1 MRHFILKEF
10 EILIKFLGIN
20 NIIGVEKMNEYKYEV
35 VVIGSG
41 PGGYVA
47 ALRAGY
53 YGKKTLLIEKEKLGG
68 TCLNWGCIPTKAFVR
83 SAELFSDIK
92 NAESFGLK
100 VENAGVNFPA
110 VVKRKDKI
118 VKRLVG
124 GIDYLL
130 KNNDV
135 ETISGEASFVDTKKL
150 KIKNSSK
157 TEEIEA
163 ENIIIATG
171 SVASK
176 LPISGAD
183 LEGILD
189 SRAVLDLKELP
200 KSMVIIGGGII
211 GMEFAFI
218 FSNFGVDVTVVEY
231 LDQLL
236 GGVDSDISK
245 NLLRSAKKHKI
256 NIKISSEVKGIKK
269 SAAGYE
275 VIYSN
280 KGEARSVIAEKV
292 LMAVGRKPYHQ
303 GLNLENAGVE
313 IRESRKSIKVNAKMQ
328 TNVEGVYAV
337 GDVTDKVL
345 LAHVASH
352 QGVIAV
358 ENIMGKEK
366 SISYHAV
373 PGAIFTSPEIGTV
386 GLSEDDAKEKRI
398 DYKVGSFPFAANGK
412 VLAMGE
418 RDGKVKIIAEKE
430 SNKIIGAAI
439 IGIES
444 SDLIAELTLAVNLGL
459 TADELVETI
468 HAHPTTAE
476 TIHEAALD
484 LTSAAIHFSS

>member
-1 MRHFILKEF
+1 MGE
-10 EILIKFLGIN
+10 N
-20 NIIGVEKMNEYKYEV
+20 KYQIAI
-35 VVIGSG
+35 IGSG

-53 YGKKTLLIEKEKLGG
+53 YGKKTVLIEKEMLGG

-92 NAESFGLK
+92 NAKSFGLE
-100 VENAGVNFPA
+100 VENAEVNFPA
-110 VVKRKDKI
+110 VVKRKDQI

-130 KNNDV
+130 KQNNV
-135 ETISGEASFVDTKKL
+135 VKLEGRASFIDSKKL
-150 KIKNSSK
+150 KIENEDK

-171 SVASK
+171 SKAAE
-176 LPISGAD
+176 LPIPGAD
-183 LEGILD
+183 LDGILD
-189 SRAVLDLKELP
+189 SREVLDLKELP
-200 KSMVIIGGGII
+200 ESMVIIGGGII

-218 FSNFGVDVTVVEY
+218 FSSFGVEVTVVEY
-231 LDQLL
+231 LEQLVS
-236 GGVDSDISK
+236 GVDSEIAK
-245 NLLRSAKKHKI
+245 ELLRSAKRRKI
-256 NIKISSEVKGIKK
+256 NVKTSSEVKEIKN
-269 SAAGYE
+269 SSDGYE
-275 VIYSN
+275 VIYLN
-280 KGEARSVIAEKV
+280 KDKEKSVKAEKI

-313 IRESRKSIKVNAKMQ
+313 ITERRKAVKVNKKMQ
-328 TNVEGVYAV
+328 TNVDGIYAV

-358 ENIMGKEK
+358 ENIMGKDK
-366 SISYHAV
+366 KMSYHAV
-373 PGAIFTSPEIGTV
+373 PGAIFSSPEIGTV
-386 GLSEDDAKEKRI
+386 GLSEDEAKEQGI

-418 RDGKVKIIAEKE
+418 RNGKVKIIAEKG
-430 SNKIIGAAI
+430 SNKIIGAAV
-439 IGIES
+439 IGLAA

-459 TADELVETI
+459 TADQLAETI

-484 LTSAAIHFSS
+484 LTSSAIHFSS

>member
-1 MRHFILKEF
+1 MGE
-10 EILIKFLGIN
+10 N
-20 NIIGVEKMNEYKYEV
+20 KYEV
-35 VVIGSG
+35 AVIGSG

-53 YGKKTLLIEKEKLGG
+53 YGKKTLLIEKEVLGG

-92 NAESFGLK
+92 KAGSFGLE
-100 VENAGVNFPA
+100 VENAAVNFPA
-110 VVKRKDKI
+110 VVKRKNKI

-130 KNNDV
+130 KQNNV
-135 ETISGEASFVDTKKL
+135 ERIEAEASFVNAKTLQL
-150 KIKNSSK
+150 KNGEQ

-171 SVASK
+171 SVASN
-176 LPISGAD
+176 LPIPGAD

-200 KSMVIIGGGII
+200 ESMVIIGGGVI

-218 FSNFGVDVTVVEY
+218 FKNFGVDVTVVEY
-231 LDQLL
+231 LDQLV
-236 GGVDSDISK
+236 GGVDSDVAK
-245 NLLRSAKKHKI
+245 DLARSAKRHKI
-256 NIKISSEVKGIKK
+256 NVKTSSEVKEIKK

-280 KGEARSVIAEKV
+280 KDQQKSVSAEKL
-292 LMAVGRKPYHQ
+292 LMAVGRQPYHQ

-313 IRESRKSIKVNAKMQ
+313 TTGRRNAVKVNAKME
-328 TNVEGVYAV
+328 TNVDGVYAV

-352 QGVIAV
+352 QGVVAV
-358 ENIMGKEK
+358 ENIMGKEETM
-366 SISYHAV
+366 SYHAV
-373 PGAIFTSPEIGTV
+373 PGAIFSSPEIGTV
-386 GLSEDDAKEKRI
+386 GLSEEEAKKEGI

-412 VLAMGE
+412 VMAMGE

-430 SNKIIGAAI
+430 SNKIIGAAV
-439 IGIES
+439 IGIEA

-459 TADELVETI
+459 TADQLAETI

-476 TIHEAALD
+476 SIHEAALD
-484 LTSAAIHFSS
+484 ITSSAIHFSS